1 MGIVDRKER
10 ERTSM
15 KSKILDAAMDL
26 YLASGI
32 ENVTIRNIAEMI
44 EFSPATIYL
53 YYKDKDQIF
62 FNLYNLAFG
71 KFYAKQMELES
82 IADPMERLKKSGH
95 QYIRWALK
103 NPKLYDLMFILEI
116 PMNVI
121 AKEACVDI
129 GQQSFGVLRKTVVE
143 CIAAGKLQVKDA
155 DLAAMMF
162 WNMVH
167 GIVSLLIKKRVLYP
181 PDIIGPMTEG
191 MLDTF
196 TKLMQK

>member
-1 MGIVDRKER
+1 
-10 ERTSM
+10 M
-15 KSKILDAAMDL
+15 KSRILGAAMEL
-26 YLASGI
+26 YLAVGI
-32 ENVTIRNIAEMI
+32 ENVTIRNIAEKI

-53 YYKDKDQIF
+53 YFKDKDEIF

-82 IADPMERLKKSGH
+82 IADPMKRLSKSGH
-95 QYIRWALK
+95 QYIQWALA

-121 AKEACVDI
+121 AKEKCADI
-129 GQQSFGVLRKTVVE
+129 GLQSFSVLKKTVAE
-143 CIAAGKLQVKDA
+143 CIAAGKLKVKDA
-155 DLAAMMF
+155 DLAAMMY

-181 PDIIGPMTEG
+181 PEVIKPMTEG

-196 TKLMQK
+196 TTLMQK